1 MITLF
6 DIKSYLKID
15 QNGTEYNSILESCIN
30 SARSRIENYC
40 NRNFQYKIYTE
51 YQDGNGL
58 NTLYVNGYP
67 VKSVTTLQY
76 YDTTDY
82 TYKDIID
89 GSGDTISNALAIKND
104 KLVLRRSYSF
114 PLNELE
120 PDNIKI
126 VYTAGYKCLTG
137 TGIISITIAT
147 KTVTGVNTLFTT
159 ELEVGDK
166 IQCEGQLLEVAT
178 ITNNTSL
185 TVLDNASSSISGKN
199 YRIKTLPSD
208 LEQVALE
215 MTALSFYDSPQ
226 GKGRLGISSENVGAQ
241 ATQSFTFKEV
251 EWNKILDKYLNMN
264 I

>member
-15 QNGTEYNSILESCIN
+15 SSDYDTILGSCIN
-30 SARSRIENYC
+30 STQSRIENYC
-40 NRNFQYKIYTE
+40 NRSFAYKTYTE

-67 VKSVTTLQY
+67 VKSVSTLQY

-89 GSGDTISNALAIKND
+89 GTGDTILNSLAIKND
-104 KLVLRRSYSF
+104 KLILRRSYLF

-137 TGIISITIAT
+137 TGTISITIGT

-159 ELEVGDK
+159 ELEAGDK
-166 IQCEGQLLEVAT
+166 IQCEGQTLEVAA

-185 TVLDNASSSISGKN
+185 TVLDNANTSITSKN
-199 YRIKTLPSD
+199 YRIKTVPSD

-226 GKGRLGISSENVGAQ
+226 GKGRLGIAAENVGSQ
-241 ATQSFTFKEV
+241 ASQSFTFKEV
-251 EWNKILDKYLNMN
+251 DWKIILDKYSSPN